1 MKPCTCNGTNDNC
14 RFCSGSGY
22 VSDSMPLPKPP
33 NPSQRIPMSFN
44 EKEPRPPVFA
54 KTPTDW
60 KEVIIGGIS
69 LLWPLIIWVLYWLW
83 KN

>member
-1 MKPCTCNGTNDNC
+1 
-14 RFCSGSGY
+14 
-22 VSDSMPLPKPP
+22 
-33 NPSQRIPMSFN
+33 
-44 EKEPRPPVFA
+44 VFA

-60 KEVIIGGIS
+60 KEAIIGGIS